1 MYKRIVI
8 ATDGSELAGKAVHQG
23 LALAKTLGAS
33 ALAVH
38 VTPSW
43 SSVAI
48 GEVVVALPPE
58 NYDTLA
64 AEGATAIL
72 DEVAKQA
79 RAAGVPCETFHVR
92 DNLPAAGIIWA
103 AAQGQADLIVMS
115 SHGRSGIARLLLG
128 SEANEVVSKSTIP
141 VLICR

>member
-1 MYKRIVI
+1 MYKRILI